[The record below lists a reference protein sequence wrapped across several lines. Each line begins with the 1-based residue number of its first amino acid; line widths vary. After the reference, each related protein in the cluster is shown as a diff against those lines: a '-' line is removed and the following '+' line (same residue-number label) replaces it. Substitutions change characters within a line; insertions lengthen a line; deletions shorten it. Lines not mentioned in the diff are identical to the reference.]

1 MDYLEGLNANQR
13 EAAQTIEGPLLI
25 IAGPGS
31 GKTRVITHRIA
42 HLVKTCGVNPRRILA
57 VTFTNK
63 AAKEMRLR
71 LAKLLGQGQQDVMLG
86 TFHSICARLLRI
98 EGQNIGLDKD
108 FVIYDDSDQIW
119 VVKQALEDLNLD
131 QKKVVPRACLHFIS
145 TSKSQ
150 LLTAEQNV
158 AHLHG
163 QFEETANR
171 VYERYEQL
179 LAESKALDFDDLLT
193 KTVMMLNTHP
203 EILEKYQERYLHVL
217 VDEFQ
222 DTNISQYQLARLLA
236 GKHRNICVVGDP
248 DQSIY
253 SWRQADIRNILNFE
267 KDYPEA
273 KVITLDQ
280 NYRSTKTILE
290 AATSMISANKQ
301 RKQKNLWTDNEA
313 GQAILVVE
321 AYNEKEEAQFVV
333 RETDILT
340 KRKTFDPG
348 DIAVMYRTNAQSR
361 ALEEAFLRHGIPY
374 RLVGGLRFYERKE
387 VKDALAYL
395 RLMQNP
401 FDSASMAR
409 IINVPTRGIG
419 DRSVEELTKWAH
431 SMNIPPYAALQLL
444 ANAEE
449 PAKQEDKPESPF
461 NARTVQALAGFLT
474 LINGLIEKSKNMDI
488 VQLLDAVMKDTGYK
502 SYLEE
507 DEEGET
513 KWENIQ
519 ELRTVAAEY
528 KQMMPEEGLQSFLE
542 NVALVSDVDGM
553 DDGGEAV
560 TLITLHLAKG
570 LEYPVVFIIGL
581 EEGLLPHQ
589 RSIDAD
595 NESHDEME
603 EERRLFYVGMTRA
616 EKRLYL
622 IRAFRRSFRG
632 MTGANQPSRFL
643 YDIPRNLITTP
654 AQAEKQARLN
664 LSPQTQYPQ
673 PQRIPWDSAGTPPKD
688 AKPAPDYKAGDHVR
702 HAAFGEGVV
711 VNCVPNGQDYEVTVA
726 FKGTA
731 GVKRLLLSYA
741 PLEKVV

>member
-1 MDYLEGLNANQR
+1 MDYLEGLNPNQR

-42 HLVKTCGVNPRRILA
+42 HLVKTCGVNPKRVLA

-71 LAKLLGQGQQDVMLG
+71 LARLVGQGQGDIAVG

-98 EGQNIGLDKD
+98 EGENIGLDRN
-108 FVIYDDSDQIW
+108 FAIYDDGDQMW
-119 VVKQALEDLNLD
+119 AVKQALENLNLD
-131 QKKVVPRACLHFIS
+131 PKKFAARACLNFIS
-145 TSKSQ
+145 AAKSKLITPENNAG
-150 LLTAEQNV
+150 LLKTP
-158 AHLHG
+158 
-163 QFEETANR
+163 FEENANK
-171 VYERYEQL
+171 VYQQYEQL
-179 LAESKALDFDDLLT
+179 LGESKALDFDDLLT
-193 KTVMMLNTHP
+193 KTVLMFQEHP
-203 EILEKYQERYLHVL
+203 EILQKYQERYIHVL

-222 DTNISQYQLARLLA
+222 DTSPSQYQLVKMIAA
-236 GKHRNICVVGDP
+236 KHRNICVVGDP

-253 SWRQADIRNILNFE
+253 SWRQADIRNILDFE

-290 AATSMISANKQ
+290 AASVMIAANKQ
-301 RKQKNLWTDNEA
+301 RKPKELWTENEQ

-333 RETDILT
+333 RETEILT
-340 KRKTFDPG
+340 KRGTFSAG

-361 ALEEAFLRHGIPY
+361 TLEEAFLRHGIPY

-387 VKDALAYL
+387 VKDALCYL
-395 RLMQNP
+395 RLILNP

-409 IINVPTRGIG
+409 VINVPTRGIG
-419 DRSVEELTKWAH
+419 DRSVEELTRWAH
-431 SMNIPPYAALQLL
+431 ELNIPPYAALQLL
-444 ANAEE
+444 SNAEE
-449 PAKQEDKPESPF
+449 PEKKEDKPKSPF
-461 NARTVQALAGFLT
+461 NNRTEQALAGFLN
-474 LINGLIEKSKNMDI
+474 LLNGLIEKSKNMDV
-488 VQLLDAVMKDTGYK
+488 VQLFDAVMKDTGYK
-502 SYLEE
+502 SYLDE

-519 ELRTVAAEY
+519 ELRTVAGEY
-528 KQMMPEEGLQSFLE
+528 KLMMPEEGLQSFLE
-542 NVALVSDVDGM
+542 NVALVSDVDDM
-553 DDGGEAV
+553 DKNGGEAV

-589 RSIDAD
+589 RAIDTD

-632 MTGANQPSRFL
+632 MTNGNQPSRFL
-643 YDIPRNLITTP
+643 YDIPRPLITTP
-654 AQAEKQARLN
+654 AQAERQAKFN
-664 LSPQTQYPQ
+664 LAPQTNYPQ
-673 PQRIPWDSAGTPPKD
+673 PQRVNWGGNTPQP
-688 AKPAPDYKAGDHVR
+688 AKPLPDYKAGDHVK
-702 HAAFGEGVV
+702 HMAFGEGVV
-711 VNCVPNGQDYEVTVA
+711 VNCIPNGQDYEVTVA

-741 PLEKVV
+741 PLEKV

>member
-42 HLVKTCGVNPRRILA
+42 HLVKTCGVNPRRVLA

-71 LAKLLGQGQQDVMLG
+71 LARLLGQGQQDVTLG

-98 EGQNIGLDKD
+98 EGENIGLDRG
-108 FVIYDDSDQIW
+108 FAIYDDADQMW
-119 VVKQALEDLNLD
+119 AVKQALEDLNLD
-131 QKKVVPRACLHFIS
+131 QKKIAPRACLNFIS
-145 TSKSQ
+145 AAKSQ
-150 LLTAEQNV
+150 LIKPEINSANLKMP
-158 AHLHG
+158 
-163 QFEETANR
+163 FEEAANR
-171 VYERYEQL
+171 VYQRYEQL
-179 LAESKALDFDDLLT
+179 LGESKALDFDDLLT
-193 KTVMMLNTHP
+193 KTVLMFNEHP

-222 DTNISQYQLARLLA
+222 DTSPSQYQLVRMLA
-236 GKHRNICVVGDP
+236 AKHRNICVVGDP

-273 KVITLDQ
+273 KVVTLEQ

-290 AATSMISANKQ
+290 AAASMISANKQ
-301 RKQKNLWTDNEA
+301 RKPKELWTDNEA

-333 RETDILT
+333 REIEVLT
-340 KRKTFDPG
+340 KRKTFEPG

-361 ALEEAFLRHGIPY
+361 ALEEAFLRHGVPY

-395 RLMQNP
+395 RLIQNP

-409 IINVPTRGIG
+409 VINVPTRGIG
-419 DRSVEELTKWAH
+419 DRSVEELSKWAH
-431 SMNIPPYAALQLL
+431 SLNIPPYAALQLL
-444 ANAEE
+444 SNAEA
-449 PAKQEDKPESPF
+449 PSKPEDKPESPF
-461 NARTVQALAGFLT
+461 NARTEQALAGFLS

-488 VQLLDAVMKDTGYK
+488 VQLFDTLMKDTGYK

-528 KQMMPEEGLQSFLE
+528 KMMMPEEGLQSFLE
-542 NVALVSDVDGM
+542 NVALVSDVDDM
-553 DDGGEAV
+553 DKGGEAV

-589 RSIDAD
+589 RAIDGD

-616 EKRLYL
+616 GKRLYL
-622 IRAFRRSFRG
+622 IRAFRRAFRG

-643 YDIPRNLITTP
+643 YDIPRSLITTP

-664 LSPQTQYPQ
+664 LSPQAQYPQ
-673 PQRIPWDSAGTPPKD
+673 PQRLAWGGNAPSKE
-688 AKPAPDYKAGDHVR
+688 AKPTPDYKAGDHVK

-711 VNCVPNGQDYEVTVA
+711 VNCIPNGQDYEVTVA

>member
-31 GKTRVITHRIA
+31 GKTRVITHRMAYLI
-42 HLVKTCGVNPRRILA
+42 KTCGVNPKRVIA

-71 LAKLLGQGQQDVMLG
+71 VARLVGQGQGDVTVG

-98 EGQNIGLDKD
+98 EGQNIGLDSA
-108 FVIYDDSDQIW
+108 FAIYDDADQIW
-119 VVKQALEDLNLD
+119 AVKQALEDLNLD
-131 QKKVVPRACLHFIS
+131 QKKIAPRACLNFIS
-145 TSKSQ
+145 AAKSE
-150 LLTAEQNV
+150 LLTPEHNAAQ
-158 AHLHG
+158 LHSV
-163 QFEETANR
+163 FEETANR

-179 LAESKALDFDDLLT
+179 LSESKALDFDDLLT
-193 KTVMMLNTHP
+193 KTVIMLQEHP
-203 EILEKYQERYLHVL
+203 EILQKYQDRYQHVL

-222 DTNISQYQLARLLA
+222 DTSPSQYQLVRMLA
-236 GKHRNICVVGDP
+236 AKHRNICVVGDP

-273 KVITLDQ
+273 KVITLEQ

-290 AATSMISANKQ
+290 AATSMIAANKQ
-301 RKQKNLWTDNEA
+301 RKQKQLWTDNED

-333 RETDILT
+333 RETEILT
-340 KRKTFDPG
+340 KRKTFEPG

-361 ALEEAFLRHGIPY
+361 ALEEAFLRHGVPY

-395 RLMQNP
+395 RMIQNP

-409 IINVPTRGIG
+409 IINVPARGIG

-444 ANAEE
+444 ANAEPSE
-449 PAKQEDKPESPF
+449 ETDKLQSPF
-461 NARTVQALAGFLT
+461 NARTEQALSGFLS
-474 LINGLIEKSKNMDI
+474 LINGLIEKSKNMDV
-488 VQLLDAVMKDTGYK
+488 VQLFDALMKDTGYK

-528 KQMMPEEGLQSFLE
+528 KLMMPEEGLQSFLE
-542 NVALVSDVDGM
+542 NVALVSDVDDM
-553 DDGGEAV
+553 DKGGEAV

-589 RSIDAD
+589 RAIDDD

-632 MTGANQPSRFL
+632 MTNGNQPSRFL
-643 YDIPRNLITTP
+643 YDIPRSLITTP

-673 PQRIPWDSAGTPPKD
+673 PQRIAWSGGDTPKQ
-688 AKPAPDYKAGDHVR
+688 ARPAPDYKAGDHVR

-711 VNCVPNGQDYEVTVA
+711 VNCMPNGQDYEVTVA

-731 GVKRLLLSYA
+731 GVKRLMLSYA